1 MLIDSDATAFSGYF
15 LQGRR
20 DGMGVERRSNGSMSL
35 QLWQDGVLQEA
46 QTVASDPRCRAD
58 DADGAWM
65 VKADACINGWPT
77 ATVCDHTDGEHL
89 VTAGRWILGQRVKER
104 AWRYLNLLQA
114 PAKNST
120 GSRTSNHRLCN
131 QWIMLAAQRRLT
143 A

>member
-65 VKADACINGWPT
+65 VKADACINGLAHGDGFAIT
-77 ATVCDHTDGEHL
+77 LTGEHL
-89 VTAGRWILGQRVKER
+89 VTAGRWILGQRVKGAR
-104 AWRYLNLLQA
+104 VALPRPPASPGRKTA
-114 PAKNST
+114 PAAGPAITDSATN
-120 GSRTSNHRLCN
+120 G
-131 QWIMLAAQRRLT
+131 
-143 A
+143 